1 MRRPGSYYFIT
12 LLNKSENVQV
22 TLLVRFLFIK
32 HSILTTS
39 LYRNSNEKKE
49 VHIIE
54 CYRGGERNSC
64 FTLSYCP
71 TRIQL
76 VIYVKIF
83 RVKSSF

>member
-22 TLLVRFLFIK
+22 TLLVRFVHK

-54 CYRGGERNSC
+54 CYRRREE
-64 FTLSYCP
+64 
-71 TRIQL
+71 
-76 VIYVKIF
+76 
-83 RVKSSF
+83 

>member
-1 MRRPGSYYFIT
+1 MRRPESYYFIT

-22 TLLVRFLFIK
+22 TLLVRFFLFIK

-54 CYRGGERNSC
+54 
-64 FTLSYCP
+64 
-71 TRIQL
+71 
-76 VIYVKIF
+76 
-83 RVKSSF
+83 

>member
-1 MRRPGSYYFIT
+1 MVKKIVFEWFPQYRFLETEIVNYPILYRDFISYERPESYYFIT

-54 CYRGGERNSC
+54 
-64 FTLSYCP
+64 
-71 TRIQL
+71 
-76 VIYVKIF
+76 
-83 RVKSSF
+83 